1 VVTPPGGAG
10 LVVAIVSPAKDA
22 ERWRRRRQRKHVHI
36 AVIVVVVIIT
46 ALGFFRSFPPAM
58 SWPLRNRKWQL

>member
-1 VVTPPGGAG
+1 VTPPGGAG

-36 AVIVVVVIIT
+36 AESAAKESMYI
-46 ALGFFRSFPPAM
+46 
-58 SWPLRNRKWQL
+58 RNLNP